1 MRVHVAAAVVTLC
14 AVLPLGSA
22 QAQSARAERG
32 AMCDSLHA
40 SALRRADS
48 IIAIPRGQWR
58 PEPAN
63 LQERL
68 AIDEAHVVFQ
78 VRVDTTG
85 RPEPRTFRVRRSRG
99 VEFERFAQQQLAAL
113 DFDPLEAVP
122 GCRVVS
128 VVTVPLRVSR

>member
-1 MRVHVAAAVVTLC
+1 MRIQAVV
-14 AVLPLGSA
+14 AVVVLGSA
-22 QAQSARAERG
+22 LPVGAAHAQPARAERG

-48 IIAIPRGQWR
+48 VLAIPRARWR

-63 LQERL
+63 LEERL
-68 AIDEAHVVFQ
+68 AIEGAHVVFQ

-85 RPEPRTFRVRRSRG
+85 RPEARTFRVRRSRG
-99 VEFERFAQQQLAAL
+99 AEFERFAQQQLATL
-113 DFDPLEAVP
+113 EFEPLEAVP

-128 VVTVPLRVSR
+128 VATVPLRLSR